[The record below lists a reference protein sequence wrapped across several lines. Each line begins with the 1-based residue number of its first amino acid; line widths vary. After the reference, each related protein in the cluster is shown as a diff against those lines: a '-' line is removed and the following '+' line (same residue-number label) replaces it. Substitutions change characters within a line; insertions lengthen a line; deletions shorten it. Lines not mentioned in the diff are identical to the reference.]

1 MTGSPER
8 STLHACPAGRFAALL
23 LAILLT
29 ATVPAFA
36 VAETWRVKDGFDL
49 NARSGPGTEHHVV
62 ETLPSGTI
70 VEELGR
76 AGSWS
81 RVRTPGGTVAFV
93 HNRYLV
99 ALPAAPAGRAAPMQR
114 ADHRGVE
121 GPTRWALQLQ
131 LGHRGDVDHVAFSP
145 DGRIVATASSG
156 NVHFWEVEDG
166 RELRV
171 LHGGAKEVG
180 LGKHEIV
187 FSPDG
192 RMLATVSG
200 GSVHFWEVETGQE
213 IRHLDLEIANEFERI
228 TAVEFSP
235 DLQFLAV
242 GTWAGEVA
250 LWDIGAGREPRVLK
264 ARDGGRIGSVAFS
277 PDSRRLA
284 AGTFAG
290 EVALWDIGAGREPR
304 VLKARD
310 GGRIDSVAFSPG
322 GRTIAGL
329 DASWDLATVD
339 LYLWDVE
346 TGRELLRRSTDINT
360 YLLSP
365 GASFSPDGG
374 TLAIRS
380 LAPGGSSGN
389 PGIGSVHLL
398 DAKTGQEFLVLDKD
412 QGMVLDIAFSPDG
425 QTLAVGTEVGVA
437 VLWDAETWHVK
448 QELRG
453 HATTAVSTSFSPDGR
468 IFASGQQA
476 NDYYGEAFVHLWDAE
491 TGGVTR
497 NFRGHMNRI
506 ADIAFSPDSR
516 TIATLSTGIWQ
527 NSIVGFHDVETG
539 NELQLMDD
547 EVAIVDAE
555 FCADGRA
562 VATTSWRNEAALY
575 VRTGSDTHFS
585 RKEVPG
591 WVHTFAC
598 NPEGRIF
605 AVPGFFQSKRIPLLD
620 AETGR
625 ELHVLEEKDSL
636 VFQDGSFSPD
646 GRTLATFSSGS
657 DSRSV
662 VRLWSTDSG
671 RELREVEI
679 PSQLGR
685 RMGAS
690 PRRIEFSA
698 DSGAVAI
705 AGGRNQFGASM
716 PYLPLLVL
724 DAQGGTLA
732 FAREFAP
739 DLERNVEIEFSPDSR
754 MLAISSG
761 SWTRLLDA
769 GTGREL
775 HVLEGHGRWMT
786 SIAFSPDGR
795 TLVTASSD
803 GTTRI
808 WDVETGKELVLRS
821 VFEDGSWVELTPH
834 GFFNAS
840 EGGDKH
846 LYFVRG
852 LETLSLDQLY
862 DALYR
867 PDLVREALAGDP
879 DGRVAAAAARLDLGK
894 AVASGL
900 PPEVVGLRSLDGRSV
915 DGDLVTMETA
925 IQPRDGGIGR
935 VEWRVNGIV
944 QGADSRGLGG
954 LVAADAGILRRARQV
969 LLSPGEN
976 VVSVVAYN
984 EANLIAS
991 APLEA
996 TVVSSWQSVAQPS
1009 LHVLA
1014 AGVNDYWDGRLQLNF
1029 AVPDAR
1035 AIGSALQKS
1044 GRGLYEDVKVT
1055 YLLDEEVTPDG
1066 LSAAFD
1072 RLAGEIRP
1080 QDAFVLFLAG
1090 HGTTH
1095 DGRYYFLPRDF
1106 RYAGEDAL
1114 KDAAISQELLQGW
1127 LAGIPAQKSLLL
1139 FDTCESGSL
1148 TRGPATRG
1156 LEEKAAIARLSR
1168 AVGRTTLT
1176 ASTDTAPALEG
1187 HRQHGLFTYVLLEAL
1202 AASDTDGDDQVEI
1215 TELIGYVDERL
1226 PALSEAVFGYRQV
1239 PQHRSQGSVFSI
1251 GRPVTVLPEAEDLIP
1266 RTPTHVV
1273 ILAAQVIETPE
1284 DPLAVLE
1291 SLVAGTTLRV
1301 VEQAG
1306 GWSLVAAQGVRLG
1319 WIRTASMAELR

>member
-1 MTGSPER
+1 MAR
-8 STLHACPAGRFAALL
+8 ACPASRFAALL
-23 LAILLT
+23 LAVMI
-29 ATVPAFA
+29 PAVA
-36 VAETWRVKDGFDL
+36 PAETWRVLEGFDL
-49 NARSGPGTEHHVV
+49 NARSGPGTEFAVV
-62 ETLPSGTI
+62 ETIPSGAI

-76 AGSWS
+76 DGNWS
-81 RVRTPGGTVAFV
+81 RVRISGGNVVFV
-93 HNRYLV
+93 HNGYLV
-99 ALPAAPAGRAAPMQR
+99 KPSASPAGRAAQKR
-114 ADHRGVE
+114 FADGRGVE
-121 GPTRWALQLQ
+121 ASTRWALQLQ

-145 DGRIVATASSG
+145 DGRIVATTSSG
-156 NVHFWEVEDG
+156 NVHFWEIETG

-171 LHGGAKEVG
+171 LHGGAKEVA
-180 LGKHEIV
+180 

-200 GSVHFWEVETGQE
+200 GDVQFWDVETGQE
-213 IRHLDLEIANEFERI
+213 LQHLELGIDNEFDRI
-228 TAVEFSP
+228 TAIEFSP
-235 DLQFLAV
+235 DLKFLAA
-242 GTWAGEVA
+242 GTFAGEVP
-250 LWDIGAGREPRVLK
+250 LWDIGAGREPRVLH
-264 ARDGGRIGSVAFS
+264 ARDGSRVGAVAFS

-290 EVALWDIGAGREPR
+290 KVALWDIGTGGEPR
-304 VLKARD
+304 VLHARD
-310 GGRIDSVAFSPG
+310 GSRIGAVAFSPD
-322 GRTIAGL
+322 GRTVAGIE
-329 DASWDLATVD
+329 DSRDLATVE

-346 TGRELLRRSTDINT
+346 TGRELLHRSTDITNH
-360 YLLSP
+360 L
-365 GASFSPDGG
+365 GRRGVSFSPDGD
-374 TLAIRS
+374 TLAIWS
-380 LAPGGSSGN
+380 SAAGGNGGYPGL
-389 PGIGSVHLL
+389 GSVHLL
-398 DAKTGQEFLVLDKD
+398 DAGTGQEFLVLDEG
-412 QGMVLDIAFSPDG
+412 QGVVLDIAFSPDG
-425 QTLAVGTEVGVA
+425 QTLAAGTEVGVA
-437 VLWDAETWHVK
+437 VLWDAETWRVER
-448 QELRG
+448 ELRG

-468 IFASGQQA
+468 TFATGQRA
-476 NDYYGEAFVHLWDAE
+476 NDFWSGAFVHLWDTE
-491 TGGVTR
+491 TGGAKR
-497 NFRGHMNRI
+497 IFRGRMNTVRS
-506 ADIAFSPDSR
+506 IAFSPDSR
-516 TIATLSTGIWQ
+516 TVATVSTGIWQ
-527 NSIVGFHDVETG
+527 NSIVAFRNVESG
-539 NELQLMDD
+539 NELQVMGEEL
-547 EVAIVDAE
+547 AILDAE
-555 FCADGRA
+555 FCAEGRA
-562 VATTSWRNEAALY
+562 VTTTSWRNQAALY
-575 VRTGSDTHFS
+575 VRTGSNTSFS
-585 RKEVPG
+585 RKEMPG
-591 WVHTFAC
+591 PTHTFSC
-598 NPEGRIF
+598 NLDGRIL
-605 AVPGFFQSKRIPLLD
+605 AVPGFFQSKRIRLLD

-625 ELHVLEEKDSL
+625 ELHVLEENDSL

-657 DSRSV
+657 DSRRV

-671 RELREVEI
+671 RELREIEI
-679 PSQLGR
+679 PSQFGR
-685 RMGAS
+685 GMGAG
-690 PRRIEFSA
+690 PKRIEFSA
-698 DSGAVAI
+698 DSEAVAI

-724 DAQGGTLA
+724 DAQDGTLA
-732 FAREFAP
+732 FAREFTP
-739 DLERNVEIEFSPDSR
+739 GLGRHVEIEFSPDSR

-761 SWTRLLDA
+761 NWTRLLDA
-769 GTGREL
+769 ESGREL
-775 HVLEGHGRWMT
+775 HVLEGHGGWMT
-786 SIAFSPDGR
+786 SISFGPDGR

-808 WDVETGKELVLRS
+808 WDVETGKELALRS
-821 VFEDGSWVELTPH
+821 VFEDGSWVELTPN

-840 EGGDKH
+840 EGGDRH

-879 DGRVAAAAARLDLGK
+879 DGKVAAAAARLDLGK

-915 DGDLVTMETA
+915 DGDVATMEA
-925 IQPRDGGIGR
+925 GIELRDGGIGR

-954 LVAADAGILRRARQV
+954 LAVSDDGFLRRERQV

-991 APLEA
+991 RPVET
-996 TVVSSWQSVAQPS
+996 TVHSSWQAVSKPS

-1014 AGVNDYWDGRLQLNF
+1014 AGVNDYWDDHLQLNY
-1029 AVPDAR
+1029 AVSDAR
-1035 AIGSALQKS
+1035 AIGAALQKA

-1055 YLLDEEVTPDG
+1055 YLLDEEVTRDG

-1095 DGRYYFLPRDF
+1095 DGRYHFLPRDF
-1106 RYAGEDAL
+1106 RYAGDDAL

-1148 TRGPATRG
+1148 TRELTTRS

-1202 AASDTDGDDQVEI
+1202 AASDTDGDGQVEI

-1226 PALSEAVFGYRQV
+1226 PALSEAVFGHRQV
-1239 PQHRSQGSVFSI
+1239 PQHRSQGSVFPI
-1251 GRPVTVLPEAEDLIP
+1251 GRPVTVLPATEEPVP

-1273 ILAAQVIETPE
+1273 IAGTDVIESLGDLQSVPE
-1284 DPLAVLE
+1284 T
-1291 SLVAGTTLRV
+1291 VAPGTTVRV
-1301 VEQAG
+1301 VERAG
-1306 GWSLVAAQGVRLG
+1306 GWSLVAVQGVRLG
-1319 WIRTASMAELR
+1319 WIRTARLAELR